1 MVRGVFMKIEEMIK
15 NFGNKEIFDDVRF
28 LLTSSMRSK
37 LLISL
42 YYGKK
47 KLLDLRED
55 LDKPS
60 ATILHGLK
68 ELEKLDL
75 IFKEDKYY
83 ILSSKGYLLA
93 LNMLKLIEN
102 WYSIEYTVD
111 FWLNHTIHVI
121 PERFMKNSYL
131 LKGAECISSSG
142 SDVSKPLTKYLTIIG
157 GVDEM
162 NIILPIFSKI
172 HLDAIFNNLKNGAT
186 LNLITT
192 SGILDSFKKKG
203 YMKKIFELNGDNNIN
218 IWRYDDNLKIF
229 MTCTESFISLNLF
242 FEDGYYDDS
251 KMLLNENLEGIR
263 WGKKL
268 FEYYK
273 NRCLQVPL
281 I

>member
-1 MVRGVFMKIEEMIK
+1 MSIMRIEEIMK
-15 NFGNKEIFDDVRF
+15 KFGNKEVFDDVRF

-37 LLISL
+37 LIISL

-47 KLLDLRED
+47 KLVELRED
-55 LDKPS
+55 LNKPS
-60 ATILHGLK
+60 ATIWHGLK

-75 IFKEDKYY
+75 ITKEDKCYM
-83 ILSSKGYLLA
+83 LSSRGYLLA

-121 PERFMKNSYL
+121 PEKFMKNSYL

-142 SDVSKPLTKYLTIIG
+142 NDVSKPLTKYLTMIKG
-157 GVDEM
+157 ADEM

-172 HLDAIFNNLKNGAT
+172 HLDAIFDNLSGGVT

-192 SGILDSFKKKG
+192 SGILDSFKKEG
-203 YMKKIFELNGDNNIN
+203 YMKKIFDLIEDNNIN
-218 IWRYDDNLKIF
+218 LWRYDGNLKIF
-229 MTCTESFISLNLF
+229 MTCTESFVSLNLF

-251 KMLLNENLEGIR
+251 KMLLNENLEGIQ
-263 WGKKL
+263 WGKNL

-273 NRCLQVPL
+273 NKCLEIPL